1 MYSDAEIREKQQLA
15 REAGLSGAE
24 LLDDAEAVQSDCNG
38 IGAAWM
44 PDATREWISTANPS
58 LVVVADIHDRRYSE
72 GGSEADR
79 QAADAE
85 FRANGMKMA
94 KYVYSWCDPR
104 RYWVMWQVRKFAAL
118 LASFG
123 ALAFNYREEESGNNH

>member
-1 MYSDAEIREKQQLA
+1 MYTDEEIREKQQLA
-15 REAGLSGAE
+15 RAAGLRGAE
-24 LLDDAEAVQSDCNG
+24 LLDNIEAIKRDCNG

-72 GGSEADR
+72 GGTEADR

-94 KYVYSWCDPR
+94 KYAYRWYDPR